1 MERKA
6 FHVQKKELDNLNFI
20 LQALNKE
27 IQVLKQLLLSS
38 KEQIIEIRKQHFKEI
53 DDELKLNEKLSKK
66 AASIE

>member
-1 MERKA
+1 M
-6 FHVQKKELDNLNFI
+6 NFI